1 MDTIS
6 RGDRSAVI
14 STVCL
19 TNLTPSFWMFPLKPD
34 YSERRLQHVSVASV
48 TSIVK
53 ALPEVYSAALYCD
66 GTLQCGDDF
75 LHMV

>member
-1 MDTIS
+1 M
-6 RGDRSAVI
+6 
-14 STVCL
+14 
-19 TNLTPSFWMFPLKPD
+19 
-34 YSERRLQHVSVASV
+34 SVASV
-48 TSIVK
+48 TCIAK